1 MLNIPGK
8 GQKYYK
14 RVVYKGDENS
24 SITAK
29 YQNNYLTVFDYIY
42 DQSSS
47 QSKNKS
53 VLFDNKAKICF
64 DGADDKLTNFY
75 VNNDKIITSDDDSDN
90 DTVKYYIM
98 DINGSNKKSFSAVI
112 IL

>member
-1 MLNIPGK
+1 M
-8 GQKYYK
+8 
-14 RVVYKGDENS
+14 
-24 SITAK
+24 
-29 YQNNYLTVFDYIY
+29 
-42 DQSSS
+42 
-47 QSKNKS
+47 
-53 VLFDNKAKICF
+53 FDNKAKICF